1 MRLLVPPGTERVV
14 LKVSFS
20 PVPASGKNLS
30 LLPDH
35 VTFAGHFVDDVR
47 ASINIR
53 QSVSNHGSE
62 ALP

>member
-1 MRLLVPPGTERVV
+1 MKPTLNIIFAV
-14 LKVSFS
+14 L
-20 PVPASGKNLS
+20 

>member
-1 MRLLVPPGTERVV
+1 MNVYRIPEQARRQ
-14 LKVSFS
+14 SFT

-30 LLPDH
+30 SLPDD

-47 ASINIR
+47 ASVTICKVDPHHQN
-53 QSVSNHGSE
+53 E

>member
-1 MRLLVPPGTERVV
+1 
-14 LKVSFS
+14 VSFT

-30 LLPDH
+30 PLPDH

-53 QSVSNHGSE
+53 QSVSNHGNE